1 MSPRSCWRFP
11 CPFAVNS
18 TTATNVFVAARAH
31 AVVLFADM
39 VEAAVAVAAAVAMAA
54 MAMAAM
60 ALAAI
65 PHRQSC
71 PIPGRVPILV

>member
-54 MAMAAM
+54 MA
-60 ALAAI
+60 LAAI